1 MKYTDEQS
9 SIIHA
14 PLQHT
19 KVVAVAGAGKTSTL
33 IEMLVNKLEQGADP
47 KRILVLMYNKSA
59 QVDFQTKLT
68 KRAPHLTLP
77 QVRTFHSLGLKI
89 YQKLVQ
95 IGHCAA
101 KNWHPMPRFMEEQL
115 ALKALLASIS
125 DQAEQRELRS
135 DPAESIEIFLSM
147 VELFKSG
154 FDDLDIVFEELT
166 IDKKYRYFISAFDLF
181 EQYRIEQ
188 NAITFSDMLY
198 EPTRL
203 LRKNKELRNYF
214 ANHMD
219 LIMVDEYQD
228 INAVQNTLLESLSG
242 DRAKVVAIGDPDQTI
257 YEFRGSKP
265 EFILSRF
272 DQQFAGTHSLPLTR
286 TFRYGYPLALHANLL
301 IDNNQQ
307 RIAQVTVPF
316 HQEHKTSL
324 DLLHT
329 DTEAAQ
335 VKSHITALY
344 DQGFSLSDTVVLCRL
359 WANAAEIELTL
370 LRSGIPFELRGGVSV
385 LDRRD
390 LDVLKGLLEVGSQG
404 AHRQIIAEPI
414 FWRKLMMTPH
424 LKIKQPIIDQ
434 VSQLLA
440 TTKRGFKQTIMQ
452 NISQLNGWEKKQLAA
467 FADRIYEVERRGLP
481 AYQALNRYAN
491 QSDLFNGIMQNGA
504 SKSKA
509 EETVQSFTA
518 FLAYLRT
525 INCSPSAALDHLSQ
539 LKDSSKTQQTDRV
552 CITTIHRA
560 KGLEWKHVIIP
571 SFNAS
576 NFPYLHDHQNKDQ
589 SVIESERRLL
599 YVGIT
604 RAKESCL
611 LVGPS
616 STSSNSR
623 SRFETE
629 LGLEHKNSWQRA
641 LDSGK
646 LVAKPKR
653 SQHKVFAQLANI
665 HQLSEVK
672 LDVNEQAGQLKN
684 GLQLTHKNFGRGTVV
699 NVDPNYLTA
708 DFNGDTRTF
717 SMAHIT
723 DQFEEE
729 FEI

>member
-14 PLQHT
+14 PVQHT

-59 QVDFQTKLT
+59 QIDFQAKLN

-101 KNWHPMPRFMEEQL
+101 KQWQPMPRFMEEQL
-115 ALKALLASIS
+115 ALKALLASIN

-135 DPAESIEIFLSM
+135 DPAEAIEIFLSM
-147 VELFKSG
+147 IELFKSG
-154 FDDLDIVFEELT
+154 FDSLDIVFEELT
-166 IDKKYRYFISAFDLF
+166 IDNKYKYFISAFDLF
-181 EQYRIEQ
+181 EQYRIAQ

-203 LRKNKELRNYF
+203 LKKNKELRNYF

-272 DQQFAGTHSLPLTR
+272 DQQFVGTRSLPLTR

-301 IDNNQQ
+301 IDNNKQ

-316 HQEHKTSL
+316 HHEQETTL
-324 DLLHT
+324 DLVHT
-329 DTEAAQ
+329 DTEAAH
-335 VKSHITALY
+335 VKAHIAALY
-344 DQGFSLSDTVVLCRL
+344 DKGIPLADIVVLCRL
-359 WANAAEIELTL
+359 WSNAAEIELTL

-385 LDRRD
+385 LDRKD
-390 LDVLKGLLEVGSQG
+390 LDLLKGLLEVGSDG
-404 AHRQIIAEPI
+404 SHRKIIAEPS

-434 VSQLLA
+434 MSQLLA
-440 TTKRGFKQTIMQ
+440 TTKRSFKQTIMQ

-481 AYQALNRYAN
+481 AYQAINRYAN

-509 EETVQSFTA
+509 EETVQSFSA
-518 FLAYLRT
+518 FIAYLRT
-525 INCSPSAALDHLSQ
+525 INCRPQAALEHLNE
-539 LKDSSKTQQTDRV
+539 LKDSSQTHQSDRI
-552 CITTIHRA
+552 CITTVHRA
-560 KGLEWKHVIIP
+560 NGLEWKHVIIP

-616 STSSNSR
+616 NNSSNSR
-623 SRFETE
+623 SRFEVE
-629 LGLEHKNSWQRA
+629 LGLEHRKNWQDAMRT
-641 LDSGK
+641 GK
-646 LVAKPKR
+646 LKAKPKR
-653 SQHKVFAQLANI
+653 SQQKVIAQLANI
-665 HQLSEVK
+665 HQLADVK
-672 LDVNEQAGQLKN
+672 LEVNEQAGQLKN
-684 GLQLTHKNFGRGTVV
+684 GLQLTHKSFGRGTVV
-699 NVDPNYLTA
+699 NVEPNYLTA

-717 SMAHIT
+717 SMAHIA

-729 FEI
+729 FEV